1 MKKKRSMIVC
11 IAGACLAAIAL
22 GLILLRDTPI
32 SRIPVGYIV
41 CGNDDID
48 GHEVYRVDLL
58 KGVVIG
64 VSKPIG
70 WMGSPAQLSIDTN
83 RLRLYVSSFGGKAYD
98 YYPMTVVSV
107 EGGAF
112 EVVNRFTTNPEDI
125 GPRDSTRLNNKPFEV
140 YMTVVSPDGDEL
152 YVMHGGVPEGKLRA
166 VWNADTGEVL
176 RNLQGYI
183 RPKDVWS
190 PDRRYVA
197 GIWPSRER
205 TVKNKGIS
213 TVETVHA
220 GVDVRD
226 VQTGRRVSLTYLE
239 DGRGLQPPWGKLKG
253 PLIRVD
259 AKTGE
264 VRTYDR
270 DAGDIVSE
278 FNIKE
283 LTGLRMGEGGTWV
296 EPDTLED
303 KEMIVLDMVC
313 YEPLD
318 ESVTLDCDFST
329 WSDWRIPKL
338 RRTYVVVVNV
348 IQQRELSRTEVGMHC
363 TNPVVVA
370 E

>member
-1 MKKKRSMIVC
+1 MRKKLAIVVCIVAGGLLAVALWLASFEADRTSDKPVAYIACRDNDFQNQRVYRTDPLSGGVLGVSEPIDWMGNPTQLTIDTKRSR
-11 IAGACLAAIAL
+11 LF
-22 GLILLRDTPI
+22 
-32 SRIPVGYIV
+32 VG
-41 CGNDDID
+41 
-48 GHEVYRVDLL
+48 
-58 KGVVIG
+58 
-64 VSKPIG
+64 
-70 WMGSPAQLSIDTN
+70 
-83 RLRLYVSSFGGKAYD
+83 SFRGKARD
-98 YYPMTVVSV
+98 YYPMTVVNV
-107 EGGAF
+107 QDKEF

-125 GPRDSTRLNNKPFEV
+125 LPRDSTQWNEKPFEV
-140 YMTVVSPDGDEL
+140 YQIAVSPDGDEL
-152 YVMHGGVPEGKLRA
+152 YVGHGAMSEGTLTA
-166 VWNADTGEVL
+166 VWNADTGKVL
-176 RNLQGYI
+176 RELATYVDPG
-183 RPKDVWS
+183 DVWS
-190 PDRRYVA
+190 PDGRYVA

-205 TVKNKGIS
+205 IVETNGVPMI
-213 TVETVHA
+213 ETVHA

-296 EPDTLED
+296 QPDTLED